1 MTSYVFTLEPD
12 DNGTYLATCD
22 AFPEVATFVEEPE
35 ELFLRGL
42 GAIEEAVA
50 ARIADGRDIPSPS
63 TAQDL
68 ANLGPQA
75 DGTVRAWVKLP
86 LQTDLKV
93 QLYRVLREEGVT
105 RAELQRRLAWK
116 RESVDRLFRLDH
128 QTRNTQFD
136 AAFRVL
142 HRAVNV
148 QLESLD

>member
-1 MTSYVFTLEPD
+1 MSSYVFTLEQD

-22 AFPEVATFVEEPE
+22 AFPEVATFVEEPG
-35 ELFLRGL
+35 ELLWHGL

-50 ARIADGRDIPSPS
+50 ARIADGRDIPLSA
-63 TAQDL
+63 TVQDL
-68 ANLGPQA
+68 ERLGPQA
-75 DGTVRAWVKLP
+75 DGTIRAWVKLP

-93 QLYRVLREEGVT
+93 QLYRLLREEGVT

-142 HRAVNV
+142 HRAVDV
-148 QLESLD
+148 QLKPID